1 MCQLA
6 GNRKSRDV
14 PPHDDTE
21 DDDGWATEPADDVDT
36 EPEDDV
42 DRIEDERERRGAK
55 TVG

>member
-1 MCQLA
+1 M
-6 GNRKSRDV
+6 

-21 DDDGWATEPADDVDT
+21 DDDAWATEPGDDVYT

-55 TVG
+55 TVR